1 MVEAHPRDFA
11 AGVLIVAH
19 AVITEDLHEVVHAD
33 LGIGSG
39 AELKHS
45 IDIAAQTAVVVDEG
59 DLLEAVGFMDTA
71 WSIAPRR
78 ELEARGAPIETVV
91 VGEILGLKD
100 APVCDGLVELEQGHE
115 GEAVPVGQR
124 RDIKGQP
131 RVVGEAEDRPDKPSA
146 VAVVN
151 PLARKS
157 TKSSAWPVESVFNFE
172 IVLKTS
178 KICTFERVMKGTI

>member
-1 MVEAHPRDFA
+1 VCNDNYSSPAQARDFA
-11 AGVLIVAH
+11 AEVLIVIH
-19 AVITEDLHEVVHAD
+19 AVITEVLHEVVHAD

-39 AELKHS
+39 AELKHA
-45 IDIAAQTAVVVDEG
+45 IDIAAQAAVVVDEV
-59 DLLEAVGFMDTA
+59 DLLEAVGSMDPA
-71 WSIAPRR
+71 WSIAPRIER
-78 ELEARGAPIETVV
+78 EARGVPIETVA

-115 GEAVPVGQR
+115 GETVPVRQR

-131 RVVGEAEDRPDKPSA
+131 GVVGEAEDRPDKPSA

-151 PLARKS
+151 PLTSKS
-157 TKSSAWPVESVFNFE
+157 TKSVAWPVESIFNFE

-178 KICTFERVMKGTI
+178 KICTF

>member
-1 MVEAHPRDFA
+1 MPPR
-11 AGVLIVAH
+11 I
-19 AVITEDLHEVVHAD
+19 
-33 LGIGSG
+33 
-39 AELKHS
+39 
-45 IDIAAQTAVVVDEG
+45 
-59 DLLEAVGFMDTA
+59 
-71 WSIAPRR
+71 
-78 ELEARGAPIETVV
+78 ELEARGVPIETVV

-115 GEAVPVGQR
+115 
-124 RDIKGQP
+124 
-131 RVVGEAEDRPDKPSA
+131 GEAEDRPDKPSA

-172 IVLKTS
+172 IVLKTP